1 MSQRRFF
8 ADNLP
13 SLVEY
18 LREGVIIPGHCC
30 VYDTVECLIEPY
42 GFFYSYCSCLSRQ
55 SGPVLEL
62 VQCESFSNKPQDK
75 LTTKVVDLEKCL

>member
-1 MSQRRFF
+1 MFKLGIEIILQVLWIFEE
-8 ADNLP
+8 NN
-13 SLVEY
+13 Y
-18 LREGVIIPGHCC
+18 LKTGHCC

-75 LTTKVVDLEKCL
+75 LTTKVVDLGKCL